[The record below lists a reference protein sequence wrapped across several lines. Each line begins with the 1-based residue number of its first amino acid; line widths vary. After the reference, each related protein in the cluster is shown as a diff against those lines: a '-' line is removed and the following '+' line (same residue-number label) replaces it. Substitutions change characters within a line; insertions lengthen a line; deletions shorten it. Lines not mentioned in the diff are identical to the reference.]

1 MAMKTITC
9 NIAKA
14 ASALCLVSLTVSV
27 TKAQEDRGERL
38 QESISAS
45 DQRTNFS
52 ARKAAP
58 SKIDSY
64 AFQELQK
71 EIKKCQFAQQNFA
84 KYQEKYQEKER
95 KGKKPSPRDKEELK
109 KANAEWV
116 FVSCSLR
123 GSFGWSVSQ
132 DLADAEANVADGFG
146 AEALLQFSQDFGL
159 RHLFELVVQ
168 GRLENAD

>member
-9 NIAKA
+9 KMAKTG
-14 ASALCLVSLTVSV
+14 LVVCFVLLTVAIGR
-27 TKAQEDRGERL
+27 TQEDRGERL
-38 QESISAS
+38 QESISSS
-45 DQRTNFS
+45 DQRTDFS

-109 KANAEWV
+109 KAGAEWAKARAA
-116 FVSCSLR
+116 LK
-123 GSFGWSVSQ
+123 
-132 DLADAEANVADGFG
+132 AAERKA
-146 AEALLQFSQDFGL
+146 
-159 RHLFELVVQ
+159 
-168 GRLENAD
+168 NAD

>member
-109 KANAEWV
+109 KAGAEWAKARAA
-116 FVSCSLR
+116 LK
-123 GSFGWSVSQ
+123 
-132 DLADAEANVADGFG
+132 AAERKA
-146 AEALLQFSQDFGL
+146 
-159 RHLFELVVQ
+159 
-168 GRLENAD
+168 NAD